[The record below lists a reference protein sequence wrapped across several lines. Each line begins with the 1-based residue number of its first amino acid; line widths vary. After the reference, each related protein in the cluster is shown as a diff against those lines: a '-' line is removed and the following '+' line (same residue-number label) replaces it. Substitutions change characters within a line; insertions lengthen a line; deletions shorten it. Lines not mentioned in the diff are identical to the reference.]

1 MNKDIEVFAFVGKS
15 GTGKS
20 HRAHIV
26 AKKFN
31 IDYIID
37 DGILIHKNKII
48 EGKSAKTEATKIAS
62 VKVAIFLNE
71 DRRKAMSQCI
81 KNEKIN
87 RLLILGTSDDMVTK
101 IAKNLDLPEISHI
114 AYIQEFATEEEMKL
128 AQKMRIEQGKHVVP
142 VPTFAVKEQFSGYF
156 MDPLKIFSRKK
167 DIENEVITERTV
179 IRPTYSYL
187 GNYTIADTVIMNIIE
202 NVGSEIDG
210 VFKVSRVRVDKYID
224 GINLEVD
231 ITVEYGHRMPTV
243 VSNLEKRIK
252 SKIDILTGL
261 NIFKL
266 DIFIK
271 GINIPKDKK

>member
-1 MNKDIEVFAFVGKS
+1 MSKGTQVIAFVGKS

-26 AKKFN
+26 AKKYG

-37 DGILIHKNKII
+37 DGILIHNNKIVA
-48 EGKSAKTEATKIAS
+48 GKSAKTESTKIAS
-62 VKVAIFLNE
+62 VKVAIFLDE
-71 DRRKAMSQCI
+71 DRRKIMANTI
-81 KNEKIN
+81 KSLDVKK
-87 RLLILGTSDDMVTK
+87 LLILGTSEDMVNK
-101 IAKNLDLPEISHI
+101 IARHLELPEISHF
-114 AYIQEFATEEEMKL
+114 AYIEEFATEEEMKL
-128 AQKMRIEQGKHVVP
+128 AQKMRMEQGKHVVP

-167 DIENEVITERTV
+167 DDGSNVITERTV

-187 GNYTIADTVIMNIIE
+187 GNYTIADTVLMNIIE

-210 VFKVSRVRVDKYID
+210 VYKVSRVRVDKYID

-231 ITVEYGHRMPTV
+231 ITINYGKRIPDV
-243 VSNLEKRIK
+243 VYNLEKRVK
-252 SKIDILTGL
+252 NKIDKLTGL

-266 DIFIK
+266 DIYVK
-271 GINIPKDKK
+271 GINVPKK